1 MVCPDALLR
10 ESVGGGLVDSSGWV
24 GTLGCKGVCLVYRF
38 EGSGGGDG
46 IEGIEPCGEFAP
58 VLDRLW

>member
-1 MVCPDALLR
+1 MDHVKLLPMIQT
-10 ESVGGGLVDSSGWV
+10 EVDSPEV
-24 GTLGCKGVCLVYRF
+24 
-38 EGSGGGDG
+38 GGGDG